1 MIRLQISLLA
11 AATICFT
18 QATTVAQAPAKKP
31 VRQAQDKPN
40 ILFIFAD
47 DMAWEG
53 VRACSGIDIDTPHLD
68 RLAGRG
74 TIFTHAYNSGAWHGA
89 VCVASRTM
97 LNTGL
102 QLWDAKHHEKNLK
115 KEYQEKG
122 RTWSQR
128 LSKAGYTT
136 CFAGKWHV
144 KMDPPK
150 IFDITRNIRP
160 GMPGTVGKAY
170 NRPIEGQPDPWN
182 PADPSV
188 GGFWKGGKHWSEVL
202 ADDFE
207 TMLDQVK
214 DGGKPWFMYI
224 AFNAP
229 HDPRQ
234 SPREHLDKYPLKRIK
249 LPADYQPIYPHC
261 EEMGA
266 GRKLRD
272 ERLAPFPR
280 TPFAVKTHRREY
292 FALISHTD
300 AQIGRILAALEK
312 SGLADNTII
321 AFTADHGL
329 ACGHHGLLGKQ
340 NMYDH
345 SVRVPFL
352 IAGPNI
358 PSKKKVSAP
367 VYLQDI
373 MPTSLE
379 LAGAGVDDDI
389 AFSSVLPHL
398 TGKGKLRPAIFG
410 AYMESQRMVTSGNK
424 KLILYPKAKVARLF
438 DLASDPLEKS
448 DLIGRPDALKT
459 ARSLFK
465 TLQGLQKK
473 HGDNLDLAA
482 TFPDLAK

>member
-1 MIRLQISLLA
+1 MINIQVSLLA
-11 AATICFT
+11 AAVLCL
-18 QATTVAQAPAKKP
+18 AAAPAVAQAPAK
-31 VRQAQDKPN
+31 KPN

-47 DMAWEG
+47 DMTWEG
-53 VRACSGIDIDTPHLD
+53 VRACSGIDIDTPNLD
-68 RLAGRG
+68 RIAGRG
-74 TIFTHAYNSGAWHGA
+74 TMFTHAYNSGAWHGA

-102 QLWDAKHHEKNLK
+102 QLWSAKRHEKNLK
-115 KEYQEKG
+115 QDYQGKG

-160 GMPGTVGKAY
+160 GMPGTTGKAY
-170 NRPIEGQPDPWN
+170 DRPVEGQPDAWD

-188 GGFWKGGKHWSEVL
+188 GGFWQGGKHWSEVL

-207 TMLDQVK
+207 TMLGQVK

-234 SPREHLDKYPLKRIK
+234 SPREYLDKYPLKRIK
-249 LPADYQPIYPHC
+249 LPADYQPLYPHC
-261 EEMGA
+261 EDIGA

-280 TPFAVKTHRREY
+280 TPFAVKTHRKEY
-292 FALISHTD
+292 FSLISHTD
-300 AQIGRILAALEK
+300 AQVGRILAALEK
-312 SGLADNTII
+312 SGQADNTII

-352 IAGPNI
+352 LAGPNI
-358 PSKKKVSAP
+358 PGNKKVTAP
-367 VYLQDI
+367 IYLQDI
-373 MPTSLE
+373 VPTTLE
-379 LAGAGVDDDI
+379 LAGARVGDDI
-389 AFSSVLPHL
+389 EFSSLLPHL
-398 TGKGKLRPAIFG
+398 KGKGKVRPAIFG
-410 AYMESQRMVTSGNK
+410 AYMQSQRMVTSGNK

-438 DLASDPLEKS
+438 DLARDPQEKS
-448 DLIGRPDALKT
+448 DLIGKPDSLKT

-473 HGDNLDLAA
+473 HGDKLDLAKA
-482 TFPDLAK
+482 FPDLAGS